1 MNQTFNNITLL
12 GKLNFSDGTFVD
24 SVATSP
30 FPNTAAIQRN
40 GIQQTTQILQDQ
52 FIVNND
58 IHCGTLVD
66 VPTVRV
72 QNIQFSNDL
81 DNLSVPRFQ
90 NIAFTDSLKQDL
102 TDTKNDLTSLI
113 SDHFD
118 RPTKRIRLEGSYI
131 GNSSF
136 SIPSSTNYSFTN
148 SNSAITFGTTGITFT
163 GNVSGITKSM
173 VGLGNV
179 DNTSDLNK
187 PVSTATTTALALKA
201 NLAGP
206 TNYTN
211 THSFQKV
218 NVRSTGS
225 ASNEILSVGSSTNTG
240 FFMGVMES
248 NGAFMS
254 GTTTGDSCIISRGPY
269 VDAINN
275 GTGNSTLILGNWG
288 RNTGVSFMMKNRE
301 STSGVDEGSEIRML
315 MKSLTKETRFTQ
327 TLDGFT
333 FLGNVSGI
341 SKSMVGLSNVENT
354 SDLSKPVS
362 TATQSALDLK
372 ANLASPTFTGTVSG
386 ITKNMVGLSNVENT
400 SDLSK
405 PVSTATQS
413 ALDLK
418 ANLASPTF
426 TGTVSGISKSMV
438 GLGNVEN
445 TSDADKPVST
455 ATTTALA
462 LKANL
467 ASPTFTGTVS
477 VGSGGILF
485 SDLTTQF
492 TAYTNVKDAKL
503 LYLNDNRLFSNIL
516 STTLEQSVAKTIS
529 NGLTLAAGTYHFVC
543 NVTLDIQTAAVTVG
557 ACQLAFSTSNN
568 GFSQEIKIL
577 YQNFLNQTYPVGKL
591 ANLNYSCVHTFP
603 TSTVVYI
610 VVQVAHGTADRIRF
624 NSTLSDMRA
633 YKIL

>member
-102 TDTKNDLTSLI
+102 TNTKNDLTSLI

-148 SNSAITFGTTGITFT
+148 SNSSITFGTTGITF
-163 GNVSGITKSM
+163 SGTVNGLTKSM

-179 DNTSDLNK
+179 ENTSDLDK

-211 THSFQKV
+211 THFFQRINIK
-218 NVRSTGS
+218 STS
-225 ASNEILSVGSSTNTG
+225 NALNEILGVGSNNNTG
-240 FFMGVMES
+240 FFMGVLET

-254 GTTTGDSCIISRGPY
+254 GTLAGDSCIISRGPY

-288 RNTGVSFMMKNRE
+288 KNTSVNIMMKNRE
-301 STSGVDEGSEIRML
+301 SSSESSSGVDEGSEIRFL
-315 MKSLTKETRFTQ
+315 MKSLTKETRLTQ

-354 SDLSKPVS
+354 SDLDKVVS
-362 TATQSALDLK
+362 TATKIALNLK
-372 ANLASPTFTGTVSG
+372 ANLESPTFTGTVSG
-386 ITKNMVGLSNVENT
+386 ITKNMVGLSNVDNT
-400 SDLSK
+400 SDLTK
-405 PVSTATQS
+405 PVSTETQS
-413 ALDLK
+413 AL
-418 ANLASPTF
+418 N
-426 TGTVSGISKSMV
+426 
-438 GLGNVEN
+438 
-445 TSDADKPVST
+445 
-455 ATTTALA
+455 

-485 SDLTTQF
+485 SDLNTQY

-503 LYLNDNRLFSNIL
+503 VYLNDNRLFSNIL
-516 STTLEQSVAKTIS
+516 SSFLEPSVAKTIS

-543 NVTLDIQTAAVTVG
+543 NVTLDIQTAPVTVG
-557 ACQLAFSTSNN
+557 ACQLGFSTANN
-568 GFSQEIKIL
+568 SFSQEIKIL
-577 YQNFLNQTYPVGKL
+577 YQNFLSQTYPVGKL

-610 VVQVAHGTADRIRF
+610 ILQVAHGTADRIRF